1 MKNFVNKGDTV
12 TLTAPY
18 ARSSGQGALVGSLF
32 GVAVGDVANGAEGE
46 FVTRGVFD
54 LTAAAAT
61 TASVGAKAYWDA
73 TNKEVTATASGNTL
87 IGCFMAAKVA
97 DTTTARV
104 RLNGTV

>member
-1 MKNFVNKGDTV
+1 MKNFVNKGDTI
-12 TLTAPY
+12 TLAAPY

-32 GVAVGDVANGAEGE
+32 GVAVGDVANGVDGE

-61 TASVGAKAYWDA
+61 TATVGAKAYWDN
-73 TNKEVTATASGNTL
+73 TNKEVTATSTSNTL
-87 IGCFMAAKVA
+87 IGTFLVAKVA
-97 DTTTARV
+97 DVTTARV